1 MGNAKGTREQ
11 RRAAAIARN
20 GGVDKKD
27 VPRRSR
33 KLDEIERMM
42 IVERLIFGGAIR
54 AALPELK
61 DAPAEAQIE
70 CENQ

>member
-1 MGNAKGTREQ
+1 MGNAKGTREE
-11 RRAAAIARN
+11 RRAAAIVRN

-54 AALPELK
+54 AIRAEAEIV
-61 DAPAEAQIE
+61 APAEARKGTDQ
-70 CENQ
+70 